1 MVGKLKQ
8 LLYSD
13 ASLLRKFAS
22 GDASAF
28 EVLYQRHKD
37 ALFHFL
43 YCSLP
48 LAAIVEE
55 IAQDTWVTVIEQAQR
70 YEAKAS
76 FRSWLFTIGRNRLI
90 DHQRRKVNTAPRS
103 DENTLLMQTSNEL
116 SAEDQTLLQELIAAL
131 DKLPAEQR
139 ETFLLQQEGF
149 SNKEIAEVTGVGT
162 ETVKSRLR
170 YARSATRERMGA
182 AS

>member
-1 MVGKLKQ
+1 MGKLQQ

-13 ASLLRKFAS
+13 ASLLRKFAL

-28 EVLYQRHKD
+28 TTLYHRHKD

-43 YCSLP
+43 FCNLP
-48 LAAIVEE
+48 NTAIVEE
-55 IAQDTWVTVIEQAQR
+55 IAQESWIVVIEQA
-70 YEAKAS
+70 AKFEERAA
-76 FRSWLFTIGRNRLI
+76 FRTWLFTIARNRLI
-90 DHQRRKVNTAPRS
+90 DHQRRKANTAATV
-103 DENTLLMQTSNEL
+103 DESALQSLPDTHL
-116 SAEDQTLLQELIAAL
+116 SAEDQTLLQELLRAL
-131 DKLPAEQR
+131 EALPSEQR

-149 SNKEIAEVTGVGT
+149 SNQEIADITGVGK

-170 YARSATRERMGA
+170 YARQSTRERMEV

>member
-1 MVGKLKQ
+1 VGKLKQ

-48 LAAIVEE
+48 LSAIVEE

-70 YEAKAS
+70 YEATAS

-103 DENTLLMQTSNEL
+103 DENTLLMQTSN
-116 SAEDQTLLQELIAAL
+116 DAL